1 MHYQNT
7 LRVPIMAALLLHSNV
22 CLHMNRY
29 VRVPGLMHLLKC
41 ENTWQT
47 DETRLCHDN
56 VNVTWP

>member
-1 MHYQNT
+1 
-7 LRVPIMAALLLHSNV
+7 MAALLLHSNV